1 MRPTTNAKNKTNK
14 GCTKRVPHMWPWLPI
29 HGFNVL
35 LKPLIPNNLERSMSS
50 SYIEYNTTDMDVLGE
65 NLPYSN
71 LHTNR
76 KVGPQEILKT
86 SNSVPFWK
94 YVSICLILSLGNT
107 KLGSETLR
115 IPLWRWI
122 GPMFLREHPTA
133 EGSCP
138 HAWKVLTWE
147 SHWPGW
153 GSKV

>member
-1 MRPTTNAKNKTNK
+1 MWPTTNAKKTQANVVQL
-14 GCTKRVPHMWPWLPI
+14 GYPI
-29 HGFNVL
+29 CGLDFQYMDITS

-76 KVGPQEILKT
+76 KVGPQEIMKNT
-86 SNSVPFWK
+86 SNSIPSWK
-94 YVSICLILSLGNT
+94 YVSICLILSWGMNT

-147 SHWPGW
+147 SH
-153 GSKV
+153 